1 MSAQHKIVTVFGGT
15 GFLGRHIV
23 YALARTGAQI
33 RVATRMPRRA
43 YFLRPAGDVG
53 QIVPV
58 ACNVHDGASV
68 AAALRGATH
77 AVNLVGALYEYGK
90 HGTFEKLHHL
100 APKRMA
106 EQAREAGLENFVH
119 VSALGA
125 APQSASAYSRTKALG
140 ETAVTQ
146 TFTRSVILRPSL
158 VFGPEDDFFNRFAKM
173 ARLSPFLPVVGG
185 GETKF
190 QPVYVSDIARAVKT
204 IITAPWPQKYAGQT
218 YELGGPE
225 ILSFRDCLNRLLAVT
240 GQEARVLS
248 LPAPLAHIVALFGSV
263 LPKPP
268 LTRDQIKSLQADN
281 VLSGH
286 YPVLQDLGIT
296 PTALAAIL
304 PSYLNQYKK
313 TA

>member
-1 MSAQHKIVTVFGGT
+1 MSAQRKIITVFGGT
-15 GFLGRHIV
+15 GFLGRHII

-33 RVATRMPRRA
+33 RVATRVPQRA

-53 QIVPV
+53 QIVPFV
-58 ACNVHDGASV
+58 CNVHDGASV
-68 AAALRGATH
+68 ANALRGATH
-77 AVNLVGALYEYGK
+77 AVNLVGALYEQGK
-90 HGTFEKLHHL
+90 NSTFEKLHHL

-106 EQAREAGLENFVH
+106 EQAGEANLESFVH
-119 VSALGA
+119 ISALGA
-125 APQSASAYSRTKALG
+125 STQSASAYSRTKALG
-140 ETAVTQ
+140 ENAVTQ
-146 TFTRSVILRPSL
+146 TFARSVVLRPSV
-158 VFGPEDDFFNRFAKM
+158 VFGPEDDFFNRFAEM
-173 ARLSPFLPVVGG
+173 ARFSPFLPVVGS

-190 QPVYVSDIARAVKT
+190 QPVYVGDIAKAVKT
-204 IITAPWPQKYAGQT
+204 IITAPYPQKYAGQT

-225 ILSFRDCLNRLLAVT
+225 TLSFRDCLNRLLAVT

-248 LPAPLAHIVALFGSV
+248 LPVPLAQAVAFFGSV

-268 LTRDQIKSLQADN
+268 LTRDQIKNLQTDN

>member
-1 MSAQHKIVTVFGGT
+1 MSAAQKIVTVFGGT
-15 GFLGRHIV
+15 GFLGRHII
-23 YALARTGAQI
+23 YALARTGARI
-33 RVATRMPRRA
+33 RVATRMPARA

-68 AAALRGATH
+68 ARALRGATH
-77 AVNLVGALYEYGK
+77 AVNLVGALYERGK
-90 HGTFEKLHHL
+90 DGSFEKLHHL

-106 EQAREAGLENFVH
+106 EQAGEAGLECFVH
-119 VSALGA
+119 VSALGVST
-125 APQSASAYSRTKALG
+125 QSPAAYSRTKALG
-140 ETAVTQ
+140 ENAVTQ
-146 TFTRSVILRPSL
+146 TFDRSVVLRPGL

-173 ARLSPFLPVVGG
+173 ARRSPFLPVVGG

-190 QPVYVSDIARAVKT
+190 QPVYVGDVAQAVRN
-204 IITAPWPQKYAGQT
+204 ILTAPWPQKHAGQT

-225 ILSFRDCLNRLLAVT
+225 VLRFRDCLQRLLDIT
-240 GQEARVLS
+240 GQEARILS
-248 LPAPLAHIVALFGSV
+248 LPVPLAQLVALFGSV

-268 LTRDQIKSLQADN
+268 LTRDQIKNLQSDN
-281 VLSGH
+281 ILSGH

-296 PTALAAIL
+296 PTALGAVL
-304 PSYLNQYKK
+304 PSYLKQYKK